1 MEERKYEIGGK
12 AYIQRPLVLGQMR
25 QLLDL
30 LKGITIPAGADA
42 YGLIRALGES
52 LPQALAIVL
61 TQEGES
67 PRDKNVK
74 EAACEI
80 EFAIT
85 PEQTLEVVDHFFD
98 LNAIPLLLSR
108 IAGVAE
114 KIGERMTG
122 TGSRKSASSSQE
134 ETSLSGTGSP
144 GASH

>member
-12 AYIQRPLVLGQMR
+12 TYIQRPLVLGQTR
-25 QLLDL
+25 QFLDL
-30 LKGITIPAGADA
+30 LKGVTIPAGVDA

-61 TQEGES
+61 TEEGKS
-67 PRDKNVK
+67 PRDKNVT

-98 LNAIPLLLSR
+98 LNAIPSLLSR

-114 KIGERMTG
+114 KIGEKMTK
-122 TGSRKSASSSQE
+122 TGSPRSASSSPE
-134 ETSLSGTGSP
+134 ETSPSATGSP
-144 GASH
+144 GISH